1 VLDASEDP
9 ENAEATL
16 RTELHAARLSEK
28 PSLVVLNK
36 IDLLDEELREYL
48 RDTFPEA
55 YQVSAM
61 TGEGVEELR
70 DHLEER
76 TRALGE
82 SPAAEAPSV
91 EQSREHRIFR
101 PAWRGL
107 RVESENG
114 GYAVFGEEVERMV
127 MKTDWDSP
135 EGAEHGWRELEK
147 RGVVAALRKAG
158 AEPGDEV
165 RIGAM
170 EFDFR

>member
-1 VLDASEDP
+1 V
-9 ENAEATL
+9 
-16 RTELHAARLSEK
+16 
-28 PSLVVLNK
+28 
-36 IDLLDEELREYL
+36 
-48 RDTFPEA
+48 
-55 YQVSAM
+55 
-61 TGEGVEELR
+61 EG
-70 DHLEER
+70 
-76 TRALGE
+76 
-82 SPAAEAPSV
+82 
-91 EQSREHRIFR
+91 
-101 PAWRGL
+101 
-107 RVESENG
+107 ENG

>member
-1 VLDASEDP
+1 
-9 ENAEATL
+9 
-16 RTELHAARLSEK
+16 
-28 PSLVVLNK
+28 
-36 IDLLDEELREYL
+36 
-48 RDTFPEA
+48 
-55 YQVSAM
+55 M
-61 TGEGVEELR
+61 TGEGVEALR
-70 DHLEER
+70 DHLEEQ